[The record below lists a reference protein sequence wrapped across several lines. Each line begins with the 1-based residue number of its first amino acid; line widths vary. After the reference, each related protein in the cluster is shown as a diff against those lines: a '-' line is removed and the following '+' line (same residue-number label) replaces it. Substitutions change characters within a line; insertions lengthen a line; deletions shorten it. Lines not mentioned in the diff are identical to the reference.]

1 VETGS
6 PSQLYSEGPEISSS
20 EPGGRPVDPCG
31 YRATF
36 DGNPVAALI
45 APLTLRALIK
55 GKPPAKPK
63 GRFNK

>member
-1 VETGS
+1 
-6 PSQLYSEGPEISSS
+6 
-20 EPGGRPVDPCG
+20 
-31 YRATF
+31 
-36 DGNPVAALI
+36 VAALI